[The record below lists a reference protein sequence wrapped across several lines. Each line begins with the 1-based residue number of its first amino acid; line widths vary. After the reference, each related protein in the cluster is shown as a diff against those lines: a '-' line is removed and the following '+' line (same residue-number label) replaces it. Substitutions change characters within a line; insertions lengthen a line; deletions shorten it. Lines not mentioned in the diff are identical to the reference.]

1 MEYRHQIRVLYAWF
15 GRGIDRYWRRAG
27 MRHVGLALPHLDCAT
42 LLRHGGQESGSS
54 HLLLRGLSAHGR
66 GSATALVP
74 SA

>member
-1 MEYRHQIRVLYAWF
+1 MVCRHQIRVLYAWF
-15 GRGIDRYWRRAG
+15 DRGIDRYWRRAG

-54 HLLLRGLSAHGR
+54 HLFLRGRSGHGAPSA
-66 GSATALVP
+66 AALVP